1 MLCNQTAGL
10 LQPIDET
17 LVKKIH
23 ELVGSGVNCV
33 SEMQRHLHHYV
44 KKELFTGQQ
53 PPDLTNRR
61 FFPTTMDVRNHMY
74 HATVVCRHSQ
84 IDQEN
89 LDLKIKKW
97 KEESP
102 DDNFFFRPY
111 CLTSDSESYQQP
123 QSLKEEDSTDV
134 IKISIGDPSNN
145 LLLVHQTKWQREL
158 LLKYGGEICLLDATY
173 KTSCYALAAFFLCVK
188 TNVDY
193 CVVASFVVQLE
204 NADAI
209 NEALQLIKDWNP
221 TWNPDF
227 FMVDFSEAEINAIE
241 RLFPSKHVNIYW

>member
-173 KTSCYALAAFFLCVK
+173 KTSRLLPSPHSFCV
-188 TNVDY
+188 
-193 CVVASFVVQLE
+193 
-204 NADAI
+204 
-209 NEALQLIKDWNP
+209 
-221 TWNPDF
+221 
-227 FMVDFSEAEINAIE
+227 
-241 RLFPSKHVNIYW
+241 

>member
-1 MLCNQTAGL
+1 
-10 LQPIDET
+10 
-17 LVKKIH
+17 
-23 ELVGSGVNCV
+23 
-33 SEMQRHLHHYV
+33 
-44 KKELFTGQQ
+44 
-53 PPDLTNRR
+53 
-61 FFPTTMDVRNHMY
+61 MY
-74 HATVVCRHSQ
+74 RATVVCRHSQ

-158 LLKYGGEICLLDATY
+158 LFKYGGEICLLDATY
-173 KTSCYALAAFFLCVK
+173 KTSRYALPTFFLCVK

-193 CVVASFVVQLE
+193 CVVASFVVLLE